1 MGSILLAVGAAV
13 AYLVAYHTYGKF
25 LARKIFDLDPERR
38 TPAVEI
44 DDGTDY
50 VPTKK
55 GILFG
60 HHYTSIAGTGPIVGP
75 AIGIIWGWVPA
86 FIWVTVGC
94 IFMGAVHDLG
104 ALAVSMR
111 HRGRGI
117 GDIAGDLISARVRVM
132 FLCIIALALTIVL
145 AIFCLVIATLF
156 NLYPGSVFSVW
167 IQIPIAMA
175 LGHMIYKS
183 KLPALPLSLVA
194 LVVLGAAVYMG
205 AMYWPVSLPE
215 MTIDWLPVAISPN
228 GLTIVPNVT
237 WSILLLIYVFVA
249 SVLPVTWLLQPRDY
263 INGHVLFVIMLFL
276 AAGVLISQPEIVA
289 PALDLNP
296 EGAPP
301 ILPFLFVT
309 IACGAISGFHC
320 LVSSGT
326 TAKQIARE
334 TDAQSIGYGSMLME
348 GMLAVFVLVA
358 VAAGIGLLADK
369 GGHVGADRWA
379 HHYSSWSAAKG
390 LGAKVGAFVD
400 GSANMMSFIGVP
412 VALGATIMGVFVACF
427 AGTTLDTATRLQRY
441 VISELGGGIGVK
453 PLRNKYAA
461 TTVAVVAAGVLAL
474 YDGQGKGGLLLWPLF
489 GATNQLLAALAFLVI
504 TVYLARKGKP
514 IVYTLTPFFVMLGMT
529 AWAITHQLH
538 GFYSKYMSTGQGLHL
553 LIITGVIVVLEVWMI
568 IESTMVI
575 VQSRNKRVEA

>member
-1 MGSILLAVGAAV
+1 MGSILLAVGAAI
-13 AYLVAYHTYGKF
+13 AYLIAYHTYGKF
-25 LARKIFDLDPERR
+25 LARKIFDLDPDRR

-44 DDGTDY
+44 NDGTDY

-132 FLCIIALALTIVL
+132 FLCIIVLALTIVL
-145 AIFCLVIATLF
+145 AIFCLVIASLF
-156 NLYPGSVFSVW
+156 KMYPGAVFSVW

-175 LGHMIYKS
+175 LGFMIYKGN
-183 KLPALPLSLVA
+183 LPALPLSLVA
-194 LVVLGAAVYMG
+194 LVLLGGAVYLGAMH
-205 AMYWPVSLPE
+205 WQLSLPDIHIGSV
-215 MTIDWLPVAISPN
+215 TLI
-228 GLTIVPNVT
+228 PNVT
-237 WSILLLIYVFVA
+237 WSILLLIYVFFA

-276 AAGVLISQPEIVA
+276 AAGVLVSKPEIVA
-289 PALDLNP
+289 PALNLNP

-301 ILPFLFVT
+301 IWPFLFVT

-326 TAKQIARE
+326 TSKQISRE
-334 TDAQSIGYGSMLME
+334 TDAQAIGYGSMLME

-369 GGHVGADRWA
+369 SGHIGAERWS
-379 HHYSSWSAAKG
+379 HHYASWGAAQG
-390 LGAKVGAFVD
+390 LSAKVGAFVD
-400 GSANMMSFIGVP
+400 GSANMLSFIGVP
-412 VALGATIMGVFVACF
+412 IALGATIMGVFVACF

-441 VISELGGGIGVK
+441 VISELGGGIKLK
-453 PLRNKYAA
+453 PLRNKYVA
-461 TTVAVVAAGVLAL
+461 TSIAVATAGALAL
-474 YDGQGKGGLLLWPLF
+474 YDGEGKGGLLLWPLF

-514 IVYTLTPFFVMLGMT
+514 IIFTLIPFFIMLAMT
-529 AWAITHQLH
+529 AWAITYKL
-538 GFYSKYMSTGQGLHL
+538 GDFYRDYMGEESKNLHL
-553 LIITGVIVVLEVWMI
+553 LIITSVIVVLEIWMI
-568 IESTMVI
+568 IESAAAI
-575 VQSRNKRVEA
+575 IQSRKTSNQ

>member
-1 MGSILLAVGAAV
+1 MGSILLAAGAAV
-13 AYLVAYHTYGKF
+13 AYLIAYHTYGKF
-25 LARKIFDLDPERR
+25 LARKIFDLDPARR

-145 AIFCLVIATLF
+145 AIFCLVIASLF
-156 NLYPGSVFSVW
+156 DMYPGAVFSVW

-194 LVVLGAAVYMG
+194 LVVLGGAVYMG
-205 AMYWPVSLPE
+205 AAHWGIKLPNIHIGSL
-215 MTIDWLPVAISPN
+215 TL
-228 GLTIVPNVT
+228 VPNVT
-237 WSILLLIYVFVA
+237 WSILLLIYVFFA

-276 AAGVLISQPEIVA
+276 AAGVLVSKPEIVA
-289 PALDLNP
+289 PAFNLNP
-296 EGAPP
+296 KGAPP
-301 ILPFLFVT
+301 VLPFLFVT

-326 TAKQIARE
+326 TSKQIRCE
-334 TDAQSIGYGSMLME
+334 TDAHSIGYGSMLME
-348 GMLAVFVLVA
+348 GMLAIFVIVA
-358 VAAGIGLLADK
+358 VAAGIGLVE
-369 GGHVGADRWA
+369 GGPDNLSGVARWH
-379 HHYSSWSAAKG
+379 HHYSSWGAAGSK
-390 LGAKVGAFVD
+390 LSTKVGAFVD
-400 GSANMMSFIGVP
+400 GSANMLSFIGVP
-412 VALGATIMGVFVACF
+412 IALGATIMGVFVACF

-441 VISELGGGIGVK
+441 VISELGGGIGLK
-453 PLRNKYAA
+453 PLRNKYVA
-461 TTVAVVAAGVLAL
+461 TSIAVATAGALAL
-474 YDGQGKGGLLLWPLF
+474 YDGKGAGGLLLWPLF

-514 IVYTLTPFFVMLGMT
+514 IIFTLIPFFIMLAMT
-529 AWAITHQLH
+529 AWAITYKL
-538 GFYSKYMSTGQGLHL
+538 GDFYRDYMGEESKNLHL
-553 LIITGVIVVLEVWMI
+553 LIITSVIVVLEIWMI
-568 IESTMVI
+568 IESAAAI
-575 VQSRNKRVEA
+575 IRSRGKRAEMAD

>member
-1 MGSILLAVGAAV
+1 MGSILLAAGAAA
-13 AYLVAYHTYGKF
+13 AYLIAYHTYGKF
-25 LARKIFDLDPERR
+25 LARKIFELDPALR
-38 TPAVEI
+38 TPANELN
-44 DDGTDY
+44 DGVDY

-111 HRGRGI
+111 HQGRGI

-145 AIFCLVIATLF
+145 AIFCLVIASLF
-156 NLYPGSVFSVW
+156 KMYPGSVFSVW
-167 IQIPIAMA
+167 IQIPLAMA

-194 LVVLGAAVYMG
+194 LVLLGGAVYLGATNAWWQFKLPDIRIG
-205 AMYWPVSLPE
+205 SL
-215 MTIDWLPVAISPN
+215 TL
-228 GLTIVPNVT
+228 VPNVT
-237 WSILLLIYVFVA
+237 WSILLLIYVFIA

-263 INGHVLFVIMLFL
+263 INGHVLFVIMILL
-276 AAGVLISQPEIVA
+276 AAGVLASKPEIVA
-289 PALDLNP
+289 PAFDMNP
-296 EGAPP
+296 KGAPP

-326 TAKQIARE
+326 TAKQIAHE

-358 VAAGIGLLADK
+358 VAAGIGLLADQH
-369 GGHVGADRWA
+369 GHIGAERWA
-379 HHYSSWSAAKG
+379 HHYESWGVANKG
-390 LGAKVGAFVD
+390 LGPKVGAFVN
-400 GSANMMSFIGVP
+400 GSANMLSFIGIE

-453 PLRNKYAA
+453 PLRNKYVA
-461 TTVAVVAAGVLAL
+461 TTAAVAAAGALAL

-489 GATNQLLAALAFLVI
+489 GATNQLLAALALLVI
-504 TVYLARKGKP
+504 TVYLAKKGKP
-514 IVYTLTPFFVMLGMT
+514 MLFTLIPFFFMLAMT
-529 AWAITHQLH
+529 GWAITHKLMD
-538 GFYSKYMSTGQGLHL
+538 FYRDYTGPEHKNLHL
-553 LIITGVIVVLEVWMI
+553 LIITGVIVALEIWMI
-568 IESTMVI
+568 IESATTI
-575 VQSRNKRVEA
+575 IKARGKRTG

>member
-1 MGSILLAVGAAV
+1 MGSIFLAVGAAV
-13 AYLVAYHTYGKF
+13 AYILAYHTYGKF
-25 LARKIFDLDPERR
+25 LAHKIFDLDPNRK

-44 DDGTDY
+44 NDGMDY

-111 HRGRGI
+111 HQGRGI

-145 AIFCLVIATLF
+145 AIFCLVIAWLF
-156 NLYPGSVFSVW
+156 NKYPGSVFPVW

-183 KLPALPLSLVA
+183 KLSALPLSLVA
-194 LVVLGAAVYMG
+194 LVVLGVAVYMG
-205 AMYWPVSLPE
+205 A
-215 MTIDWLPVAISPN
+215 TIWKISIPDIPI
-228 GLTIVPNVT
+228 GSIVIVPRVT
-237 WSILLLIYVFVA
+237 WSILLLLYVFVA

-263 INGHVLFVIMLFL
+263 INGHVLFVIMFLL
-276 AAGVLISQPEIVA
+276 AAGVLVSQPEIVA
-289 PALDLNP
+289 PALNLNP
-296 EGAPP
+296 KGAPP

-309 IACGAISGFHC
+309 IACGAISGFHS
-320 LVSSGT
+320 LVASGT
-326 TAKQIARE
+326 TSKQIANE
-334 TDAQSIGYGSMLME
+334 ADAKVIGYGSMLME

-358 VAAGIGLLADK
+358 VAGGIGLLADK
-369 GGHVGADRWA
+369 GGLVGAERWS
-379 HHYSSWSAAKG
+379 HHYASWGAAEG

-400 GSANMMSFIGVP
+400 GSANMLDAIGIP
-412 VALGATIMGVFVACF
+412 VAVGMTIMGVFVACF

-453 PLRNKYAA
+453 PLKNKYVA
-461 TTVAVVAAGVLAL
+461 TSVAVISAGALAL
-474 YDGQGKGGLLLWPLF
+474 WDGEGKGGLLLWPLF
-489 GATNQLLAALAFLVI
+489 GATNQLLAALAFLII
-504 TVYLARKGKP
+504 TVYLAKKGKP
-514 IVYTLTPFFVMLGMT
+514 IYCTLIPFCIMLVMT
-529 AWAITHQLH
+529 AWAIIYKL
-538 GFYSKYMSTGQGLHL
+538 GDFYRDYTGVESKNLHL
-553 LIITGVIVVLEVWMI
+553 LIITCIIVVLEIWMI
-568 IESTMVI
+568 IESAATI
-575 VQSRNKRVEA
+575 IKSRKQRDAA

>member
-1 MGSILLAVGAAV
+1 MGSILLAVGAAI
-13 AYLVAYHTYGKF
+13 AYLIAYHTYGKF
-25 LARKIFDLDPERR
+25 LARKIFALDPDRR
-38 TPAVEI
+38 TPAVEVN
-44 DDGTDY
+44 DGTDY

-145 AIFCLVIATLF
+145 AIFCLVIASLF
-156 NLYPGSVFSVW
+156 KMYPGAVFSVW

-175 LGHMIYKS
+175 LGYMIYKS

-194 LVVLGAAVYMG
+194 LVLLGAAVYMG
-205 AMYWPVSLPE
+205 AMYWELRIPDIHIGSL
-215 MTIDWLPVAISPN
+215 TL
-228 GLTIVPNVT
+228 VPNVS
-237 WSILLLIYVFVA
+237 WSILLLIYVFIA

-276 AAGVLISQPEIVA
+276 AAGVIVSQPEIVA
-289 PALDLNP
+289 PAINLHP
-296 EGAPP
+296 QGAPP

-326 TAKQIARE
+326 TSKQISRE
-334 TDAQSIGYGSMLME
+334 TDACPIGYGSMLME

-358 VAAGIGLLADK
+358 VAAGIGLIADK
-369 GGHVGADRWA
+369 GGHVGADRWS
-379 HHYSSWSAAKG
+379 HHYASWGAAEG
-390 LGAKVGAFVD
+390 LSAKVGAFVD
-400 GSANMMSFIGVP
+400 GSANMLSFIGVP
-412 VALGATIMGVFVACF
+412 IALGATIMGVFVACF

-441 VISELGGGIGVK
+441 VISELGGGVGLK
-453 PLRNKYAA
+453 PLRNKYVA
-461 TTVAVVAAGVLAL
+461 TTVAVVAAGALAL

-514 IVYTLTPFFVMLGMT
+514 ILYTLIPFFIMLAMT
-529 AWAITHQLH
+529 AWAITYKL
-538 GFYSKYMSTGQGLHL
+538 GDFYRDFTKDGKNLHL
-553 LIITGVIVVLEVWMI
+553 LIITGVIVVLEIWMI
-568 IESTMVI
+568 IESAAAI
-575 VQSRNKRVEA
+575 IRSRGKRAEVGD

>member
-1 MGSILLAVGAAV
+1 MGSIFLAVGAAL

-25 LARKIFDLDPERR
+25 LARKIFALDPALR
-38 TPAVEI
+38 TPAVEVNDGI
-44 DDGTDY
+44 DF
-50 VPTKK
+50 VPTKR

-145 AIFCLVIATLF
+145 AIFCLVIASLF
-156 NLYPGSVFSVW
+156 KMYPGAVFSVW

-194 LVVLGAAVYMG
+194 LVVLCGAVYFG
-205 AMYWPVSLPE
+205 ATELPLSIPPFQIGSF
-215 MTIDWLPVAISPN
+215 TV
-228 GLTIVPNVT
+228 VPNVS
-237 WSILLLIYVFVA
+237 WSILLLIYVFIA

-263 INGHVLFVIMLFL
+263 INGHVLFVIMIAL
-276 AAGVLISQPEIVA
+276 AAGVLVSRPEIVA
-289 PALDLNP
+289 PALDLHP
-296 EGAPP
+296 KGAPP

-326 TAKQIARE
+326 TSKQIARE
-334 TDAQSIGYGSMLME
+334 SDAQSIGYGSMLME

-358 VAAGIGLLADK
+358 VAGGIGLLADK
-369 GGHVGADRWA
+369 GGHIGAERWA
-379 HHYSSWSAAKG
+379 HHYESWGAAKG

-400 GSANMMSFIGVP
+400 GSANMLSFIGVP

-441 VISELGGGIGVK
+441 VISELGGGIKIK
-453 PLRNKYAA
+453 PLRNKYVA
-461 TTVAVVAAGVLAL
+461 TSVAVLGAGVLAL

-514 IVYTLTPFFVMLGMT
+514 ILFTLIPFFIMLAMT
-529 AWAITHQLH
+529 AWAITYKLMD
-538 GFYSKYMSTGQGLHL
+538 FYRDYTGPENKNLHL
-553 LIITGVIVVLEVWMI
+553 LIITSVIVVLEIWMI
-568 IESTMVI
+568 IESAATI
-575 VQSRNKRVEA
+575 IRSRKARGQ

>member
-1 MGSILLAVGAAV
+1 MGSIFLAVGAAI
-13 AYLVAYHTYGKF
+13 AYLIAYHTYGKF
-25 LARKIFDLDPERR
+25 LARKIFDLDPDRR
-38 TPAVEI
+38 TPAAEVN
-44 DDGTDY
+44 DGTDY

-104 ALAVSMR
+104 ALVVSMR

-145 AIFCLVIATLF
+145 AIFCLVIASLF
-156 NLYPGSVFSVW
+156 KMYPGAVFSVW
-167 IQIPIAMA
+167 IQIPIAMV

-194 LVVLGAAVYMG
+194 LVVLGGAVYMG
-205 AMYWPVSLPE
+205 SVYWRFSMPDIQIGSL
-215 MTIDWLPVAISPN
+215 TL
-228 GLTIVPNVT
+228 VPNIT
-237 WSILLLIYVFVA
+237 WSILLMIYVFIA

-263 INGHVLFVIMLFL
+263 INGHVLFVIMFLL
-276 AAGVLISQPEIVA
+276 AAGVLVSQPEIVA
-289 PALDLNP
+289 PAINLQP

-326 TAKQIARE
+326 TSKQIARE
-334 TDAQSIGYGSMLME
+334 TDARVIGYGSMLME
-348 GMLAVFVLVA
+348 GMLAIFVLVA

-369 GGHVGADRWA
+369 SGHVGAERWT
-379 HHYSSWSAAKG
+379 HHYASWGTVTSG
-390 LGAKVGAFVD
+390 LGAKLSAFVN
-400 GSANMMSFIGVP
+400 GSANMLNSIGVP

-453 PLRNKYAA
+453 PLRNKYLA
-461 TTVAVVAAGVLAL
+461 TTVAVVAAGALAL
-474 YDGQGKGGLLLWPLF
+474 WDGKGTGGLLLWPLF

-504 TVYLARKGKP
+504 TVYLAKKAKP
-514 IVYTLTPFFVMLGMT
+514 ILFTLIPFFVMLAIT
-529 AWAITHQLH
+529 AWAITYKL
-538 GFYSKYMSTGQGLHL
+538 GDFYRDYMDKGKNLHL

-568 IESTMVI
+568 IESAMAI
-575 VQSRNKRVEA
+575 IQSRSKRAQAGD

>member
-25 LARKIFDLDPERR
+25 LARKIFALDPDRC
-38 TPAVEI
+38 TPAVEVN
-44 DDGTDY
+44 DGADY

-145 AIFCLVIATLF
+145 AIFCLVVASLF
-156 NLYPGSVFSVW
+156 KMYPGSVFSVW

-194 LVVLGAAVYMG
+194 LVLLGVAVYVG
-205 AMYWPVSLPE
+205 AEYWGVKLGDITIGSLTLIPR
-215 MTIDWLPVAISPN
+215 
-228 GLTIVPNVT
+228 VT
-237 WSILLLIYVFVA
+237 WSILLLIYVFIA

-263 INGHVLFVIMLFL
+263 INGHMLFVIMFLL

-289 PALDLNP
+289 PAINLHP

-309 IACGAISGFHC
+309 IACGAISGFHS
-320 LVSSGT
+320 LVASGT
-326 TAKQIARE
+326 TSKQIACE
-334 TDAQSIGYGSMLME
+334 TDARPIGYGSMLME

-358 VAAGIGLLADK
+358 VAGGIGLLADK
-369 GGHVGADRWA
+369 GGLIGAERWS
-379 HHYSSWSAAKG
+379 HHYASWGAAEG
-390 LGAKVGAFVD
+390 LGAKVGAFVS
-400 GSANMMSFIGVP
+400 GSANMLDAIGIP
-412 VALGATIMGVFVACF
+412 VALGMTIMGVFVACF

-453 PLRNKYAA
+453 PLTNKYVA

-474 YDGQGKGGLLLWPLF
+474 WDGEGKGGLLLWPLF

-504 TVYLARKGKP
+504 TVYLAKKGRP
-514 IVYTLTPFFVMLGMT
+514 ILFTLIPFFIMLGMT
-529 AWAITHQLH
+529 AWAIIYKL
-538 GFYSKYMSTGQGLHL
+538 GDFYNDYAGPESKNLHL
-553 LIITGVIVVLEVWMI
+553 LIITGVIVVLETWMI
-568 IESTMVI
+568 IESAAVI
-575 VQSRNKRVEA
+575 IKSRSKPAETTDQS

>member
-1 MGSILLAVGAAV
+1 MGSILLAAGAAI
-13 AYLVAYHTYGKF
+13 AYLIAYHTYGKF
-25 LARKIFDLDPERR
+25 LARKIFALDPERR
-38 TPAVEI
+38 TPAVEVN
-44 DDGTDY
+44 DGSDY

-117 GDIAGDLISARVRVM
+117 GDIAGDLISTRVRVM

-145 AIFCLVIATLF
+145 AIFCLVIASLF
-156 NLYPGSVFSVW
+156 KMYPGAVFSVW

-175 LGHMIYKS
+175 LGFMIYKA

-194 LVVLGAAVYMG
+194 LVLLGGAVYLGAMHWQLSIPDITIG
-205 AMYWPVSLPE
+205 SL
-215 MTIDWLPVAISPN
+215 TL
-228 GLTIVPNVT
+228 VPNVT
-237 WSILLLIYVFVA
+237 WSILLLIYVFIA

-276 AAGVLISQPEIVA
+276 AAGVLVSKPDIVA
-289 PALDLNP
+289 PALNLNP
-296 EGAPP
+296 KGAPP
-301 ILPFLFVT
+301 IWPFLFVT

-326 TAKQIARE
+326 TSKQISCE
-334 TDAQSIGYGSMLME
+334 TDACPIGYGSMLME

-369 GGHVGADRWA
+369 AGHIGVDRWG
-379 HHYSSWSAAKG
+379 HHYSSWGAAKG
-390 LGAKVGAFVD
+390 LSAKVGAFVD
-400 GSANMMSFIGVP
+400 GSANMLSFIGIK

-441 VISELGGGIGVK
+441 VISELGGGIGLK
-453 PLRNKYAA
+453 PLRNKYVA
-461 TTVAVVAAGVLAL
+461 TTVAVVTAGGLAL

-504 TVYLARKGKP
+504 TVYLASKGKP
-514 IVYTLTPFFVMLGMT
+514 IYFTLIPFFIMLGMT
-529 AWAITHQLH
+529 AWAITYKL
-538 GFYSKYMSTGQGLHL
+538 GDFYREYTNDGKNLHL
-553 LIITGVIVVLEVWMI
+553 LIITGVIVVLEIWMI
-568 IESTMVI
+568 IESAAAI
-575 VQSRNKRVEA
+575 IRSRSKRTEIAD

>member
-13 AYLVAYHTYGKF
+13 AYLIAYHTYGKF
-25 LARKIFDLDPERR
+25 LARKIFDLDPDRR
-38 TPAVEI
+38 TPAVEVN
-44 DDGTDY
+44 DGTDY

-145 AIFCLVIATLF
+145 AIFCLVIASLF
-156 NLYPGSVFSVW
+156 KMYPGAVFSVW
-167 IQIPIAMA
+167 VQIPIAMA

-194 LVVLGAAVYMG
+194 LVVLGGAVYMG
-205 AMYWPVSLPE
+205 AIHWPLSLPNI
-215 MTIDWLPVAISPN
+215 TIGS
-228 GLTIVPNVT
+228 LTLVPNVT
-237 WSILLLIYVFVA
+237 WSILLLIYVFIA

-263 INGHVLFVIMLFL
+263 INGHMLFVIMLFL
-276 AAGVLISQPEIVA
+276 AAGVLVSRPDIVA
-289 PALDLNP
+289 PALNLNP
-296 EGAPP
+296 KGAPP
-301 ILPFLFVT
+301 IWPFLFVT

-326 TAKQIARE
+326 TAKQISRE
-334 TDAQSIGYGSMLME
+334 TDAHVIGYGSMLME

-369 GGHVGADRWA
+369 AGHIGADRWG
-379 HHYSSWSAAKG
+379 HHYSSWGAAKG
-390 LGAKVGAFVD
+390 LSAKVGAFVD
-400 GSANMMSFIGVP
+400 GSANMLSFIGVP
-412 VALGATIMGVFVACF
+412 IALGATIMGVFVACF

-441 VISELGGGIGVK
+441 VISELGGGIGLK
-453 PLRNKYAA
+453 PLRNKYVA
-461 TTVAVVAAGVLAL
+461 TTIAVVTAGGLAL
-474 YDGQGKGGLLLWPLF
+474 YDGKGAGGLLLWPLF

-514 IVYTLTPFFVMLGMT
+514 IMFTLIPFFVMLIMT
-529 AWAITHQLH
+529 AWAITHQLG
-538 GFYSKYMSTGQGLHL
+538 GFYSKYMDKGEGLHL
-553 LIITGVIVVLEVWMI
+553 LIITGVIVVLEIWMI
-568 IESTMVI
+568 VESAMAI
-575 VQSRNKRVEA
+575 IQSRAKRAETVD

>member
-13 AYLVAYHTYGKF
+13 AYLIAYHTYGKF
-25 LARKIFDLDPERR
+25 LARKIFDLDPALR

-44 DDGTDY
+44 NDGMDY

-117 GDIAGDLISARVRVM
+117 GDIAGDLISARVRIM

-145 AIFCLVIATLF
+145 AIFCLVIASLF
-156 NLYPGSVFSVW
+156 KMYPGSVFSVW

-194 LVVLGAAVYMG
+194 LVILGGAVYMG
-205 AMYWPVSLPE
+205 AVYWQLSIPTFTLGS
-215 MTIDWLPVAISPN
+215 
-228 GLTIVPNVT
+228 LTIVPNVS
-237 WSILLLIYVFVA
+237 WSILLLIYVFIA

-263 INGHVLFVIMLFL
+263 INGHVLFVIMFFL
-276 AAGVLISQPEIVA
+276 AAGVLVSQPEIVA

-296 EGAPP
+296 KGAPP

-326 TAKQIARE
+326 TSKQIAHE
-334 TDAQSIGYGSMLME
+334 TDARVIGYGSMLME

-358 VAAGIGLLADK
+358 VAAGIGLLKDK
-369 GGHVGADRWA
+369 AGHIGADRWA
-379 HHYSSWSAAKG
+379 NHYASWGAAKG

-400 GSANMMSFIGVP
+400 GSANMLSFIGIP

-453 PLRNKYAA
+453 PLKNKYVA
-461 TTVAVVAAGVLAL
+461 TSVAVVTAGVLAL
-474 YDGQGKGGLLLWPLF
+474 SDGVGKGGLLLWPLF

-504 TVYLARKGKP
+504 TVYLAKKGKP
-514 IVYTLTPFFVMLGMT
+514 ILYTLIPFFIMLVMT
-529 AWAITHQLH
+529 AWAITHQL
-538 GFYSKYMSTGQGLHL
+538 GLFYDKYMSTGKDLHL
-553 LIITGVIVVLEVWMI
+553 LIITGVIVVLEIWMI
-568 IESTMVI
+568 IESAAAIIKSRKNQSSVI
-575 VQSRNKRVEA
+575 SNQ

>member
-13 AYLVAYHTYGKF
+13 AYLIAYHTYGKF
-25 LARKIFDLDPERR
+25 LARKIFALDPERE
-38 TPAVEI
+38 TPAVEVN
-44 DDGTDY
+44 DGTDF

-132 FLCIIALALTIVL
+132 FLCIIVLALTIVL
-145 AIFCLVIATLF
+145 AIFCLVIASLF
-156 NLYPGSVFSVW
+156 KMYPGAVFSVW

-175 LGHMIYKS
+175 LGFMIYKA

-194 LVVLGAAVYMG
+194 LAVLGGAVYMG
-205 AMYWPVSLPE
+205 ARHWELNLPDI
-215 MTIDWLPVAISPN
+215 TIGSITL
-228 GLTIVPNVT
+228 VPNVT
-237 WSILLLIYVFVA
+237 WSILLLIYVFIA

-263 INGHVLFVIMLFL
+263 INGHVLFVIMLLL
-276 AAGVLISQPEIVA
+276 AAGVLVSQPEIVA
-289 PALDLNP
+289 PALKLHP

-326 TAKQIARE
+326 TSKQIRCESDAR
-334 TDAQSIGYGSMLME
+334 AIGYGSMLME

-358 VAAGIGLLADK
+358 VAAGIGLIADNA
-369 GGHVGADRWA
+369 GHIGADRWS
-379 HHYSSWSAAKG
+379 HHYASWGAAKG

-400 GSANMMSFIGVP
+400 GSANMLSYIGVP
-412 VALGATIMGVFVACF
+412 IALGATIMGVFVACF

-441 VISELGGGIGVK
+441 VISELGGGIGLK
-453 PLRNKYAA
+453 PLRNKYVA
-461 TTVAVVAAGVLAL
+461 TTVAVVTAGVLAL

-504 TVYLARKGKP
+504 TVYLARKGRP
-514 IVYTLTPFFVMLGMT
+514 IIYTLIPFFVMLGMT
-529 AWAITHQLH
+529 AWAITHQLG
-538 GFYSKYMSTGQGLHL
+538 GFYSKFMSTGEGLHL
-553 LIITGVIVVLEVWMI
+553 LIITGVIVVLEIWMI
-568 IESTMVI
+568 IESAMAI
-575 VQSRNKRVEA
+575 IQSRKASDN

>member
-13 AYLVAYHTYGKF
+13 AYMVAYHTYGKF
-25 LARKIFDLDPERR
+25 LARKIFALDPSLR

-44 DDGTDY
+44 NDGMDY

-145 AIFCLVIATLF
+145 AIFCLVIASLF
-156 NLYPGSVFSVW
+156 KMYPGSVFSVW

-194 LVVLGAAVYMG
+194 LAVLGAAVYVG
-205 AMYWPVSLPE
+205 SAYWPVSLPD
-215 MTIDWLPVAISPN
+215 IHIGSWV
-228 GLTIVPNVT
+228 IVPNVT
-237 WSILLLIYVFVA
+237 WSIFLLIYVFIA

-263 INGHVLFVIMLFL
+263 INGHVLFVIMFFL
-276 AAGVLISQPEIVA
+276 AAGVLVSKPEIVA
-289 PALDLNP
+289 PAVDLSP
-296 EGAPP
+296 KGAPP

-326 TAKQIARE
+326 TSKQIAHE
-334 TDAQSIGYGSMLME
+334 SDAQVIGYGSMLME
-348 GMLAVFVLVA
+348 GMLSVFVLVA
-358 VAAGIGLLADK
+358 VAGGLGLLADK
-369 GGHVGADRWA
+369 GGHVGAERWA
-379 HHYSSWSAAKG
+379 HHYESWGAAQG

-400 GSANMMSFIGVP
+400 GSANMLYFIGVP

-453 PLRNKYAA
+453 PLRNKYIA
-461 TTVAVVAAGVLAL
+461 TTVAVVSAGVLAL

-514 IVYTLTPFFVMLGMT
+514 ILFTLIPFFIMLTMT
-529 AWAITHQLH
+529 AWAITYKLTD
-538 GFYSKYMSTGQGLHL
+538 FYRDYTTNGKNLHL
-553 LIITGVIVVLEVWMI
+553 LIITGVIVVLEIWMI
-568 IESTMVI
+568 IESSATI
-575 VQSRNKRVEA
+575 IKSRRKLTQSDD

>member
-1 MGSILLAVGAAV
+1 MGSIFLAAGAAI
-13 AYLVAYHTYGKF
+13 AYLIAYHTYGKF
-25 LARKIFDLDPERR
+25 LARKIFNLDPDHR
-38 TPAVEI
+38 TPAVEVN
-44 DDGTDY
+44 DGMDY

-117 GDIAGDLISARVRVM
+117 GDIAGDLISTRVRVM

-156 NLYPGSVFSVW
+156 KRYPGAVFSVW
-167 IQIPIAMA
+167 IQIPIAMT
-175 LGHMIYKS
+175 LGFMIYKS

-194 LVVLGAAVYMG
+194 LALLGAAVYLG
-205 AMYWPVSLPE
+205 AAHWELSVPDIHIGSL
-215 MTIDWLPVAISPN
+215 TL
-228 GLTIVPNVT
+228 VPTVF
-237 WSILLLIYVFVA
+237 WSILLLIYVFFA

-263 INGHVLFVIMLFL
+263 INGHVLFVIMFFL
-276 AAGVLISQPEIVA
+276 AAGLLVSQPEIVA
-289 PALDLNP
+289 PALNLNP
-296 EGAPP
+296 KGAPP

-326 TAKQIARE
+326 TSKQISRE
-334 TDAQSIGYGSMLME
+334 TDAQAIGYGSMLME
-348 GMLAVFVLVA
+348 GMLAIFVLVA
-358 VAAGIGLLADK
+358 VAAGIGLLA
-369 GGHVGADRWA
+369 GGPGEHIGVERWN
-379 HHYSSWSAAKG
+379 HHYASWGAAKG
-390 LGAKVGAFVD
+390 LSAKVGAFVD
-400 GSANMMSFIGVP
+400 GSANMLNSLGLEVK
-412 VALGATIMGVFVACF
+412 LGATIMGVFVACF

-453 PLRNKYAA
+453 PLRNKYVA
-461 TTVAVVAAGVLAL
+461 TTIAVVTAGVLAL
-474 YDGQGKGGLLLWPLF
+474 YDGKGAGGLLLWPLF

-514 IVYTLTPFFVMLGMT
+514 ILFTLIPFFVMLTMT
-529 AWAITHQLH
+529 AWAIIYQLGDFYR
-538 GFYSKYMSTGQGLHL
+538 GFLSAGKGLHL
-553 LIITGVIVVLEVWMI
+553 LIITGVIVVLEIWMI
-568 IESTMVI
+568 VESAMVI
-575 VQSRNKRVEA
+575 IRSRKARDH

>member
-1 MGSILLAVGAAV
+1 MGSILLAVGAAI
-13 AYLVAYHTYGKF
+13 AYLIAYHTYGKF
-25 LARKIFDLDPERR
+25 LARKIFDLDPDRR
-38 TPAVEI
+38 TPAVEVN
-44 DDGTDY
+44 DGRDY

-132 FLCIIALALTIVL
+132 FLCIIVLALTIVL
-145 AIFCLVIATLF
+145 AIFCLVIASLF
-156 NLYPGSVFSVW
+156 KMYPGAVFSVW

-175 LGHMIYKS
+175 LGFMIYKGN
-183 KLPALPLSLVA
+183 LPALPLSLVA
-194 LVVLGAAVYMG
+194 LVVLGGAVYMG
-205 AMYWPVSLPE
+205 AAHWGIKLPNIHIGSL
-215 MTIDWLPVAISPN
+215 TL
-228 GLTIVPNVT
+228 VPNVT
-237 WSILLLIYVFVA
+237 WSILLLIYVFFA

-263 INGHVLFVIMLFL
+263 INGHVLFVIMLLL
-276 AAGVLISQPEIVA
+276 ATGVLVSRPEIVA
-289 PALDLNP
+289 PAINLNP
-296 EGAPP
+296 KGAPP

-326 TAKQIARE
+326 TSKQISCESDAR
-334 TDAQSIGYGSMLME
+334 AIGYGSMLME

-369 GGHVGADRWA
+369 TGHMGVERWN
-379 HHYSSWSAAKG
+379 HHYASWGAAQG
-390 LGAKVGAFVD
+390 LSAKVGAFVD
-400 GSANMMSFIGVP
+400 GSANMLSFIGVP
-412 VALGATIMGVFVACF
+412 FALGATIMGVFVACF

-441 VISELGGGIGVK
+441 VISELGGGIGLK

-461 TTVAVVAAGVLAL
+461 TTVAVVTAGVLAL

-514 IVYTLTPFFVMLGMT
+514 ILFTLIPFFIMLAMT
-529 AWAITHQLH
+529 AWAITYKL
-538 GFYSKYMSTGQGLHL
+538 GDFYRDYMDKGKNLHL
-553 LIITGVIVVLEVWMI
+553 LIITGVIVVLEIWMI
-568 IESTMVI
+568 IESATAI
-575 VQSRNKRVEA
+575 IKSRKASNQ

>member
-1 MGSILLAVGAAV
+1 MGSILLAAGAAI
-13 AYLVAYHTYGKF
+13 AYLIAYHTYGKF
-25 LARKIFDLDPERR
+25 LARKIFELDPDRR
-38 TPAVEI
+38 TPAVEVN
-44 DDGTDY
+44 DGSDY

-145 AIFCLVIATLF
+145 AIFCLVIASLF
-156 NLYPGSVFSVW
+156 KMYPGAVFSVW

-175 LGHMIYKS
+175 LGFLIYKS
-183 KLPALPLSLVA
+183 RLPALPLSLVA
-194 LVVLGAAVYMG
+194 LVLLGGAVYLGAMH
-205 AMYWPVSLPE
+205 WEFSIPNI
-215 MTIDWLPVAISPN
+215 TIGP
-228 GLTIVPNVT
+228 LTLVPNVT
-237 WSILLLIYVFVA
+237 WSILLLIYVFFA

-263 INGHVLFVIMLFL
+263 INGHVLFVIMLLL
-276 AAGVLISQPEIVA
+276 AAGVLVSQPEIVA
-289 PALDLNP
+289 PALRLSPPP

-326 TAKQIARE
+326 TSKQISCE
-334 TDAQSIGYGSMLME
+334 TDAHPIGYGSMLME

-369 GGHVGADRWA
+369 SGHIGVERWY
-379 HHYSSWSAAKG
+379 HHYDSWGAAKG
-390 LGAKVGAFVD
+390 LPAKVGAFVD
-400 GSANMMSFIGVP
+400 GSANMLSFIGVK

-441 VISELGGGIGVK
+441 VISELGGGIGLK
-453 PLRNKYAA
+453 PLRNKYVA
-461 TTVAVVAAGVLAL
+461 TTVAVVTAGVLAL
-474 YDGQGKGGLLLWPLF
+474 YDGEGKGGLLLWPLF

-514 IVYTLTPFFVMLGMT
+514 ILFTLIPFFVMLGMT
-529 AWAITHQLH
+529 AWAITYKL
-538 GFYSKYMSTGQGLHL
+538 GDFYRDFTKDGKNLHL
-553 LIITGVIVVLEVWMI
+553 LIITGVIVVLEIWMI
-568 IESTMVI
+568 IESAAAI
-575 VQSRNKRVEA
+575 IRSRGKRAETAG

>member
-13 AYLVAYHTYGKF
+13 AYMVAYHTYGKF
-25 LARKIFDLDPERR
+25 LARKIFDLDPNRK
-38 TPAVEI
+38 TPAVELN
-44 DDGTDY
+44 DGMDY

-111 HRGRGI
+111 HQGRGI
-117 GDIAGDLISARVRVM
+117 GDIAGDLISARVRIM

-145 AIFCLVIATLF
+145 AIFCLVIAWLF
-156 NLYPGSVFSVW
+156 DKYPGAVFPVW

-194 LVVLGAAVYMG
+194 LVVLGVAVYIG
-205 AMYWPVSLPE
+205 AEFWQIKLEANIEIGSL
-215 MTIDWLPVAISPN
+215 V
-228 GLTIVPNVT
+228 IVPKVF
-237 WSILLLIYVFVA
+237 WSILLLGYVFIA

-263 INGHVLFVIMLFL
+263 INGHVLFVIMSLL
-276 AAGVLISQPEIVA
+276 AAGVLVSQPEIVA
-289 PALDLNP
+289 PALNLNP
-296 EGAPP
+296 KGAPP

-309 IACGAISGFHC
+309 IACGAISGFHS
-320 LVSSGT
+320 LVASGT
-326 TAKQIARE
+326 TSKQIANE
-334 TDAQSIGYGSMLME
+334 NDARAIGYGSMLME

-358 VAAGIGLLADK
+358 VAGGIGLLADK
-369 GGHVGADRWA
+369 GGLVGADRWA
-379 HHYSSWSAAKG
+379 HHYASWAAAEG
-390 LGAKVGAFVD
+390 LGAKVGAFVS
-400 GSANMMSFIGVP
+400 GSANMLDAIGVP
-412 VALGATIMGVFVACF
+412 VAFGMTIMGVFVACF

-453 PLRNKYAA
+453 PLKNKYIA
-461 TTVAVVAAGVLAL
+461 TSVAVIAAGALAL
-474 YDGQGKGGLLLWPLF
+474 WNGKGTGGLLLWPLF

-504 TVYLARKGKP
+504 TVYLAKKGRP
-514 IVYTLTPFFVMLGMT
+514 IYYTLIPFGVMLVMT
-529 AWAITHQLH
+529 AWAIIYKL
-538 GFYSKYMSTGQGLHL
+538 GDFYRDYTVDNKNLHL
-553 LIITGVIVVLEVWMI
+553 LIITGIIVLLEIWMI
-568 IESTMVI
+568 IESAATI
-575 VQSRNKRVEA
+575 IKSRKQRANG

>member
-1 MGSILLAVGAAV
+1 MGSILLAMGAAV
-13 AYLVAYHTYGKF
+13 AYLIAYHTYGKF
-25 LARKIFDLDPERR
+25 LARKIFDLDPNRR
-38 TPAVEI
+38 TPAVEV
-44 DDGTDY
+44 DDGIDY

-55 GILFG
+55 EILFG

-132 FLCIIALALTIVL
+132 FLCIIVLALTIVL

-156 NLYPGSVFSVW
+156 KDYPGSVFSVW

-175 LGHMIYKS
+175 LGFLIYKS
-183 KLPALPLSLVA
+183 RLPALPLSLVA
-194 LVVLGAAVYMG
+194 LALLGGAVYLG
-205 AMYWPVSLPE
+205 AMYWELSLPDI
-215 MTIDWLPVAISPN
+215 TIGSITL
-228 GLTIVPNVT
+228 VPNVT
-237 WSILLLIYVFVA
+237 WSILLLIYVFFA

-263 INGHVLFVIMLFL
+263 INGHVLFVIMFFL
-276 AAGVLISQPEIVA
+276 AAGVIVSKPDIVA
-289 PALDLNP
+289 PALNLHP

-326 TAKQIARE
+326 TSKQIARE
-334 TDAQSIGYGSMLME
+334 TDARAIGYGSMLME

-358 VAAGIGLLADK
+358 VAAGIGLIAGGP
-369 GGHVGADRWA
+369 GGHIGVERWN
-379 HHYSSWSAAKG
+379 HHYASWGAAQG

-400 GSANMMSFIGVP
+400 GSANMLSFIGVP
-412 VALGATIMGVFVACF
+412 IALGATIMGVFVACF

-441 VISELGGGIGVK
+441 VISELGGGIGLK
-453 PLRNKYAA
+453 PLRNKYVA
-461 TTVAVVAAGVLAL
+461 TSIAVLTAGVLAL
-474 YDGQGKGGLLLWPLF
+474 YDGQGRGGLLLWPLF

-514 IVYTLTPFFVMLGMT
+514 ILFTLIPFFIMLAMT
-529 AWAITHQLH
+529 AWAITYKL
-538 GFYSKYMSTGQGLHL
+538 GDFYRDFTKNGKNLHL
-553 LIITGVIVVLEVWMI
+553 LIITSVIVILEIWMI
-568 IESTMVI
+568 VESAVAI
-575 VQSRNKRVEA
+575 IRSRGKRAETVD

>member
-1 MGSILLAVGAAV
+1 MGSILLAVGAAA
-13 AYLVAYHTYGKF
+13 AYLIAYHTYGKF
-25 LARKIFDLDPERR
+25 LARKIFALDPSIR

-44 DDGTDY
+44 NDGTDY

-104 ALAVSMR
+104 ALVISMR

-156 NLYPGSVFSVW
+156 NMYPGAVFSVW

-194 LVVLGAAVYMG
+194 LVVLGAAVYVG
-205 AMYWPVSLPE
+205 EVYCGIILE
-215 MTIDWLPVAISPN
+215 NITIGS
-228 GLTIVPNVT
+228 LTIVPRVT
-237 WSILLLIYVFVA
+237 WSILLLIYVFIA

-263 INGHVLFVIMLFL
+263 INGHVLFVIMILL
-276 AAGVLISQPEIVA
+276 AAGVLVSRPEIVA
-289 PALDLNP
+289 PALELHP
-296 EGAPP
+296 KGAPP

-326 TAKQIARE
+326 TSKQIRHE
-334 TDAQSIGYGSMLME
+334 TDACPIGYGSMLME

-358 VAAGIGLLADK
+358 VAGGIGLLADNA
-369 GGHVGADRWA
+369 GHIGEARWA
-379 HHYSSWSAAKG
+379 HHYESWGAAQG
-390 LGAKVGAFVD
+390 LGAKVGAFVN
-400 GSANMMSFIGVP
+400 GSANMLSFLGIK

-441 VISELGGGIGVK
+441 VISELGEGIGVK
-453 PLRNKYAA
+453 PLRNKYIA

-514 IVYTLTPFFVMLGMT
+514 IIYTLIPFFIMLAMT
-529 AWAITHQLH
+529 AWAITYKLND
-538 GFYSKYMSTGQGLHL
+538 FYRDYTQNNKNLHL
-553 LIITGVIVVLEVWMI
+553 LIITSVIVVLEIWMI
-568 IESTMVI
+568 VESAMTI
-575 VQSRNKRVEA
+575 IQSRAKRIPTDN